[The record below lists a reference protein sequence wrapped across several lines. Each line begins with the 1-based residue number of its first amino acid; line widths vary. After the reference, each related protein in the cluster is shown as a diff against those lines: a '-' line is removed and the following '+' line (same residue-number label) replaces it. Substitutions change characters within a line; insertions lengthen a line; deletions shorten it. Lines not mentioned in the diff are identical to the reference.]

1 MIDFEEHVLKSAK
14 DAEAFVAETGGL
26 PEIDRATADLRVA
39 LDQTR
44 NEIETAEFAS
54 RFPNP
59 PSEFFRTMSEEAG
72 LTWNAKA
79 AIEEEGEAGLKR
91 ESLKARH
98 LKIENDLLR
107 LIGDLVELRTD
118 LKVSQIEM

>member
-59 PSEFFRTMSEEAG
+59 APRTS
-72 LTWNAKA
+72 
-79 AIEEEGEAGLKR
+79 
-91 ESLKARH
+91 
-98 LKIENDLLR
+98 
-107 LIGDLVELRTD
+107 
-118 LKVSQIEM
+118 